1 MDSDAQT
8 TDSMDVDAPHGNIDE
23 RRRILLGMA
32 RAALEQDDLATLRL
46 VLNGQ
51 HPADLAPVFDLLDDE
66 QRLTCLGLLAEPLA
80 ADTLAEMD
88 AAIRLDLT
96 EDLDSE
102 TLSGLVEEMAPDDAA
117 DVLGD
122 LTTEQSES
130 VLGLMEDDD
139 AADLRELLTHPDD
152 TGGGIMT
159 SRLLS
164 VAAEATV
171 TEAVESL
178 RQWAEEEEVF
188 YLYVVDTTGRLTG
201 TVPLK
206 ELLLVPQDT
215 RIAEL
220 MESDPISVPADTD
233 QEQVAR
239 LFDEYDLLALPVV
252 DGEGRPIGLVTVDD
266 AVDVMRDEAT
276 EDIDKM
282 AAILSGETDE
292 RSTVSVMR
300 RRLPWL
306 LVCLA
311 GTLVSGV
318 VIQQFSASTRL
329 ADIWVLLTIFMPA
342 IMAMGGNS
350 GIQTSTV
357 TVRSLAT
364 GDLVAGQLLVAL
376 GRELRV
382 ALGVGA
388 FLAALVLA
396 VAYAW
401 TSDPV
406 VSGCVGL
413 AMLSAVVLSAG
424 LGALTPL
431 LFRALGIDPAVASG
445 PLITTLNDVVSLLIY
460 FSIALVALSQWR

>member
-1 MDSDAQT
+1 MNSDAQPT
-8 TDSMDVDAPHGNIDE
+8 HPESIEAPHGTIDE
-23 RRRILLGMA
+23 RRRSLLGMV
-32 RAALEQDDLATLRL
+32 RGALEQDDLATLRL

-51 HPADLAPVFDLLDDE
+51 HPADLGAVLDLLDDE
-66 QRLTCLGLLAEPLA
+66 QRLTCLRSLAEPLA
-80 ADTLAEMD
+80 ADTVAEMD
-88 AAIRLDLT
+88 AATRLDLA
-96 EDLDSE
+96 EDLDNE
-102 TLSGLVEEMAPDDAA
+102 TLSGLVEEMDPDDAA
-117 DVLGD
+117 DVLGELPD
-122 LTTEQSES
+122 EQSES
-130 VLGLMEDDD
+130 VLGLMADDD

-164 VAAEATV
+164 VAAQATV
-171 TEAVESL
+171 ADAVTSL

-188 YLYVVDTTGRLTG
+188 YLYVVDPAGRLTG

-220 MESDPISVPADTD
+220 MESDPISVAADTD
-233 QEQVAR
+233 QEEVAR
-239 LFDEYDLLALPVV
+239 LFDEYDLLALPVIDDV
-252 DGEGRPIGLVTVDD
+252 GRPIGLVTVDD

-292 RSTVSVMR
+292 RSTTGIMR

-311 GTLVSGV
+311 GTLVSGA
-318 VIQQFSASTRL
+318 VIQQFSESTQLAST
-329 ADIWVLLTIFMPA
+329 WVLLTVFMPA

-364 GDLVAGQLLVAL
+364 GDLVAGQLLVTLA
-376 GRELRV
+376 RELRV

-388 FLAALVLA
+388 FLAVLVLA

-401 TSDPV
+401 TGDPV
-406 VSGCVGL
+406 VSGCVGF
-413 AMLSAVVLSAG
+413 AMFSAVVLSAG

-460 FSIALVALSQWR
+460 FSVALFALSQWR